1 MKPHKPVELDSALFE
16 QALANRAMT
25 SSPRLARAS
34 DLQQLSR
41 ITVGVED
48 LAEAQ
53 ALASASLALL
63 RYDIVA
69 ACPRSLPA
77 LIHLCKTADV
87 DIISLDLN
95 HQMHF
100 TVDQKLIAA
109 ARKRGV
115 VFEVCYSHLMH
126 SKCPSLLT
134 DHSMFQFL
142 NYI

>member
-1 MKPHKPVELDSALFE
+1 MKPHKPVEIDAAAFEAALVNRSMTSAS
-16 QALANRAMT
+16 RAMAKP
-25 SSPRLARAS
+25 SE
-34 DLQQLSR
+34 LQQLSR

-53 ALASASLALL
+53 ALASSSLALL

-77 LIHLCKTADV
+77 LIHLCKTADI

-100 TVDQKLIAA
+100 TVDPKLIAA
-109 ARKRGV
+109 ATKRGV
-115 VFEVCYSHLMH
+115 VFEICYSHLMH
-126 SKCPSLLT
+126 G
-134 DHSMFQFL
+134 
-142 NYI
+142 N

>member
-1 MKPHKPVELDSALFE
+1 MKPHKPVELDSAAFD
-16 QALANRAMT
+16 QALVNRALT
-25 SSPRLARAS
+25 SARSLSRAS

-53 ALASASLALL
+53 TLASSSLALL

-77 LIHLCKTADV
+77 LIHLCKSADI
-87 DIISLDLN
+87 DIISLDLH

-100 TVDQKLIAA
+100 NVDQKLIAA
-109 ARKRGV
+109 ATKRGV
-115 VFEVCYSHLMH
+115 VFEICYSHLMH
-126 SKCPSLLT
+126 SKYQCGPNHRESL
-134 DHSMFQFL
+134 S
-142 NYI
+142 